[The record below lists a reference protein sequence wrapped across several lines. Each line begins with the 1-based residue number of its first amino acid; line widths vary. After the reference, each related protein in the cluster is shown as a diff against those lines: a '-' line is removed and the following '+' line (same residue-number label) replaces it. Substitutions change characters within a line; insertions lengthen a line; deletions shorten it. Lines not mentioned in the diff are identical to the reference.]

1 MYASSSQVLNQGVMQ
16 DYVEAVKWF
25 RKAADQG
32 NADAQAALGGIY
44 GAGQG
49 ARQDYAEA
57 VKWLRKA
64 AEQGNVDAQKNLG
77 VAYALGK
84 GVRRGLR
91 RGREVES
98 QGSRPRRRGGK
109 SSPRRSLCQFS
120 RLASPRAEADRS

>member
-49 ARQDYAEA
+49 CPP
-57 VKWLRKA
+57 
-64 AEQGNVDAQKNLG
+64 
-77 VAYALGK
+77 
-84 GVRRGLR
+84 GLR
-91 RGREVES
+91 GSGEVAPQS
-98 QGSRPRRRGGK
+98 SRAGQR
-109 SSPRRSLCQFS
+109 
-120 RLASPRAEADRS
+120 